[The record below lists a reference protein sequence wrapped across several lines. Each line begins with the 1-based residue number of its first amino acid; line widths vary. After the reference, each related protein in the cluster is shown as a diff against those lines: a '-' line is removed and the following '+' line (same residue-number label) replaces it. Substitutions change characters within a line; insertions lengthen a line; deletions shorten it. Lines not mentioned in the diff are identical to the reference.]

1 MKAKDII
8 KDLSRTTEEVF
19 SIKELTEL
27 LDSGKKL
34 RIKYGVDVTAPT
46 LHIGHAV
53 NLWMMRKLQD
63 LGHKVIFLIGDF
75 TTSIGDPTG
84 KNALRPIIA
93 KEEIEK
99 NLEEFIKQAKMVLRF
114 DDPEL
119 IEVRRNSE
127 WFGEMPTSEFLNKL
141 MLVTHAKLISRDMF
155 RDRIDKG
162 DDIYMHELIYPIL
175 QGWDS
180 VELESDLTIIGTDQL
195 FNEMLGRFFQEKSG
209 QKPQVIMTTKITPGI
224 DGRAKQSKSIGN
236 YIGLAHSP
244 REKFGRVMSIPDDL
258 VESYFIVYTDISDAT
273 IAKFISEGPMP
284 AKLNLATEIVR
295 RYHGD
300 EVAKSEKDW
309 FIKTFSDKQSPD
321 DMPEVTASK
330 TTNLTDLIK
339 KCIGKSESNASVR
352 RLIDQGAVS
361 IDSTKVEGDQF
372 QPLPIT
378 NTFELKIG
386 KRRWFKVKIKP

>member
-236 YIGLAHSP
+236 YIGLAHSS
-244 REKFGRVMSIPDDL
+244 REKFGRVMSIPDNL
-258 VESYFIVYTDISDAT
+258 VESYFIVYTDIPDAT

>member
-1 MKAKDII
+1 
-8 KDLSRTTEEVF
+8 
-19 SIKELTEL
+19 
-27 LDSGKKL
+27 
-34 RIKYGVDVTAPT
+34 
-46 LHIGHAV
+46 
-53 NLWMMRKLQD
+53 
-63 LGHKVIFLIGDF
+63 
-75 TTSIGDPTG
+75 
-84 KNALRPIIA
+84 
-93 KEEIEK
+93 
-99 NLEEFIKQAKMVLRF
+99 
-114 DDPEL
+114 
-119 IEVRRNSE
+119 
-127 WFGEMPTSEFLNKL
+127 
-141 MLVTHAKLISRDMF
+141 
-155 RDRIDKG
+155 
-162 DDIYMHELIYPIL
+162 
-175 QGWDS
+175 
-180 VELESDLTIIGTDQL
+180 
-195 FNEMLGRFFQEKSG
+195 
-209 QKPQVIMTTKITPGI
+209 
-224 DGRAKQSKSIGN
+224 
-236 YIGLAHSP
+236 
-244 REKFGRVMSIPDDL
+244 MSIPDNL
-258 VESYFIVYTDISDAT
+258 VESYFIVYTDIPDAT

>member
-99 NLEEFIKQAKMVLRF
+99 NHEEFIKQAKMVLRF

-236 YIGLAHSP
+236 YIGLAHSS
-244 REKFGRVMSIPDDL
+244 REKFGRVMSIPDNL
-258 VESYFIVYTDISDAT
+258 VESYFIVYTDIPDAT

>member
-127 WFGEMPTSEFLNKL
+127 WFGEMPTSGFLNKL

-258 VESYFIVYTDISDAT
+258 VESYFIVYTDIFDAT
-273 IAKFISEGPMP
+273 IAKFISEGPML

-300 EVAKSEKDW
+300 KIAESEKDW

-321 DMPEVTASK
+321 DMPEVTVSK
-330 TTNLTDLIK
+330 SSNLTDLIK
-339 KCIGKSESNASVR
+339 QCIGESESNAGVR

-361 IDSTKVEGDQF
+361 IDSTKVEGNQF